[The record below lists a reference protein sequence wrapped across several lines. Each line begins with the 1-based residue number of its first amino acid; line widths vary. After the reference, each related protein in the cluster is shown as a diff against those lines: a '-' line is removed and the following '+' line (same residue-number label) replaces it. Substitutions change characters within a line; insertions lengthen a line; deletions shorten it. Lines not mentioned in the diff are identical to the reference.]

1 MANHLNKFCSLFV
14 SLFLVKRLADQW
26 VGGSWMVPQALV
38 AAGHWAEITALSAEA
53 MTAVTGVKKPFLNQP
68 AHMRGEG

>member
-1 MANHLNKFCSLFV
+1 
-14 SLFLVKRLADQW
+14 
-26 VGGSWMVPQALV
+26 MVPQALV